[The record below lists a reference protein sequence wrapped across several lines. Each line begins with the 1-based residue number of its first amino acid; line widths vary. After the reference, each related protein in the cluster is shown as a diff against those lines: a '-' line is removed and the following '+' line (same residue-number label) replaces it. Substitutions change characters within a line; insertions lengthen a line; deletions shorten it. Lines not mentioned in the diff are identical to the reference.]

1 MKRANFVKKIMLILI
16 AMLLLQ
22 SSFAS
27 FNFQDRVVMSDH
39 ISLQNVKNANSQNG
53 GDHDVHEMVCCD
65 HEAMTHC
72 MSICYFIVTDVMV
85 LFARFQSLSPES
97 PIVEKSIFFTGV
109 ETPPPRRIV

>member
-1 MKRANFVKKIMLILI
+1 MKRANLVKKIILILI

-27 FNFQDRVVMSDH
+27 FDFQNRVAMSDH
-39 ISLQNVKNANSQNG
+39 ISLQNVKNANSQNK
-53 GDHDVHEMVCCD
+53 GDHDEHEMVCCG

-72 MSICYFIVTDVMV
+72 MTICYFIVADVMA
-85 LFARFQSLSPES
+85 LFTRFQSLSPES
-97 PIVEKSIFFTGV
+97 PITEKPISFTGV